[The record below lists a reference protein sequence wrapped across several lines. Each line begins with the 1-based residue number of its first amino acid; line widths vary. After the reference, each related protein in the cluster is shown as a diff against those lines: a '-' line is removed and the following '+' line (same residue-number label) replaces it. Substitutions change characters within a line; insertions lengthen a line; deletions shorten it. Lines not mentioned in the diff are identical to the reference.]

1 MNDFDRLASV
11 YDLDMGTKS
20 DDIPMY
26 VRHAENVGGP
36 ILELGSGTGRVIF
49 RLAKRGFDVWG
60 MDSSVGMMSIARQH
74 LAQLQD
80 QMVGQIRF
88 VDGDMRSD
96 TVGDTQFKLIF
107 IAYNTFLHLISR
119 DDQLSTLKNMY
130 QMLSDV
136 NVFLFCCYV
145 CLSFI

>member
-26 VRHAENVGGP
+26 VRHAEDVGGP
-36 ILELGSGTGRVIF
+36 ILELGSGTGRIIF

-60 MDSSVGMMSIARQH
+60 MDNSVGMMSIARQH

-80 QMVGQIRF
+80 QMDGQIRF

-96 TVGDTQFKLIF
+96 LVGGTQFKLIF
-107 IAYNTFLHLISR
+107 NYGS
-119 DDQLSTLKNMY
+119 ST
-130 QMLSDV
+130 
-136 NVFLFCCYV
+136 
-145 CLSFI
+145 